1 MFIVAILLMAVSLV
15 IWIKR
20 WKDKQIEKV
29 TNIVGSVFFIFSLL
43 LMAFSFIRVVPA
55 GFVGVVDVFGK
66 VNPVERKAGLNIV
79 NPFANLRLLSIRTNE
94 FKEVMEV
101 PSNEGLIVELEV
113 SILYKLNPELADEIF
128 KKVGLDYVSVIMIP
142 QLRSIC
148 RGVTVNYEA
157 KALYTSPREEIA
169 NKIFTNL
176 ESVLKERGIILEKVL
191 LRRIKL
197 PAMVST
203 AIENKLK
210 REQEAEE
217 MKWVLEK
224 EKKEAERRIIEAEG
238 IAKAQEIINKTL
250 TVAYLQHEAI
260 QAQMKM
266 AGSPNHTVVYI
277 PSGDNGIPL
286 VRIVDDKK

>member
-260 QAQMKM
+260 QAQIKM